1 MRTWKKKIAAI
12 LALLV
17 LFVMLLSVTYVAA
30 ESNHQCE
37 GADCPVCHQIC
48 ICEQILKT
56 LSGAAG
62 TAIIWYV
69 FWQNLCRVV
78 SVVAGFVRRDTLVSL
93 KVKLSD

>member
-12 LALLV
+12 LAMLV

-37 GADCPVCHQIC
+37 GTDCPICHQIG
-48 ICEQILKT
+48 ICEQVLKT
-56 LSGAAG
+56 LAGAAG

-69 FWQNLCRVV
+69 FRQKFCPAV
-78 SVVAGFVRRDTLVSL
+78 SVVSGFVRRDTLVSL